1 MIGATQRWI
10 VSLAGFK
17 SIINNHS
24 IMIRFIAHRVY
35 DGYINEETRGPLKPV
50 GKRYPSSNLCKGF
63 LGRKCIEDLM
73 KGVEYVKIQ
82 QQKTH

>member
-10 VSLAGFK
+10 VSLAGFNP
-17 SIINNHS
+17 IINNHS

-50 GKRYPSSNLCKGF
+50 GKKFCSQIYESFG
-63 LGRKCIEDLM
+63 LGRAE
-73 KGVEYVKIQ
+73 KG
-82 QQKTH
+82 